1 MGCIYRG
8 RFLFILA
15 AFLLALPVPGRAA
28 EVNLGGENPLS
39 LERAVE
45 LALNQSFS
53 LRQSYIDLGTAEYA
67 AAHLWSEIFPGI
79 SAGLGLSYGT
89 GLLTGDGFRLNG
101 TGAGY
106 SLSAG
111 INLSLNAGLPY
122 RMKSLELARQIRLLS
137 YEDARRQLEIQVAKS
152 FYNLIAEKKNLDYLR
167 ELLALA
173 EKQREKD
180 RIAFENGFLGELGYQ
195 RSRLSTE
202 TAKLSLIRAEA
213 AYAARLREFL
223 AALGLEE
230 AAEPEGLIE
239 ITRIDAD
246 PESLIREYLPKRPD
260 IQRQRQTITG
270 LEYTQKQGLL
280 SSRAP
285 SLSLS
290 AQWRGSP
297 GSGGISGEFSD
308 NISGS
313 ISLSI
318 PVDPWIPGTK
328 NDQSIRSAGAEL
340 EKARLELKNLE
351 IRTANEIRSLAAN
364 LKNSWES
371 IEASRFRLELAERTY
386 ELTEGGFQQGA
397 VEFLTLEDARNS
409 MTEAR
414 QQLLNEELAYQTMT
428 LDLAAALNIDWKEI
442 GRSIP

>member
-1 MGCIYRG
+1 MCRG
-8 RFLFILA
+8 SFLFILA
-15 AFLLALPVPGRAA
+15 AFLVFPVPGRAA
-28 EVNLGGENPLS
+28 EVNFAAENPLS

-53 LRQSYIDLGTAEYA
+53 LQQNYIDLNTAEYA

-79 SAGLGLSYGT
+79 SAGIGLNYGT
-89 GLLTGDGFRLNG
+89 NLFSAGGFQLNG
-101 TGAGY
+101 EGAGY
-106 SLSAG
+106 SLSFG

-122 RMKSLELARQIRLLS
+122 RMKTIELARQIRLLS
-137 YEDARRQLEIQVAKS
+137 YEDARRQLEIQIAKT
-152 FYNLIAEKKNLDYLR
+152 FYNLIAEKKNLEYLG
-167 ELLALA
+167 ELLTLA

-202 TAKLSLIRAEA
+202 SVKLNLMRAEA
-213 AYAARLREFL
+213 AYASRLREFL

-230 AAEPEGLIE
+230 GAEPKGFIE

-246 PESLIREYLPKRPD
+246 AESLIREYLPKRPD

-270 LEYTQKQGLL
+270 LEYTQKQNRL

-308 NISGS
+308 NISGGL
-313 ISLSI
+313 SLSI
-318 PVDPWIPGTK
+318 PIDPWIPGTRT
-328 NDQSIRSAGAEL
+328 DQSIRSAGAEL
-340 EKARLELKNLE
+340 EKSRIELKNLE
-351 IRTANEIRSLAAN
+351 VRTANEIRSLTAN

-371 IEASRFRLELAERTY
+371 IETSRFRLELAERTY
-386 ELTEGGFQQGA
+386 ELTERGFQQGA

-442 GRSIP
+442 GRTIP